1 MDSYKLYMSKQLEF
15 DMELANM
22 IMSKDAEL
30 RLEFRKQLGL
40 MSYYNAAEGEYSNE
54 KVKRNECRDKL
65 ILLASLLRANGA
77 SEMSII
83 EATKDFMVSKSD
95 FTPSEV

>member
-15 DMELANM
+15 DMDLANM
-22 IMSKDAEL
+22 IMSKDSEL
-30 RLEFRKQLGL
+30 RNEFRKQLGL
-40 MSYYNAAEGEYSNE
+40 MSYYNAAEGDYFNE
-54 KVKRNECRDKL
+54 KPKRTECRDKL

-95 FTPSEV
+95 YTPSEV